1 MLLPINK
8 KVLVYIFFFILFA
21 TLNNNNFLD
30 FRLNGINQVKIY
42 GLDEY
47 ENLKLKE
54 KLNSISNRNI
64 FFLNKKEIERYLDTV
79 NIIDNYSVLKRY
91 PSSLEIRVS
100 KTIFLANVYKKKKI
114 YFLGSNGK
122 LIETKEQNKEL
133 PNIFGEFDKNS
144 FFILL
149 EDIDDSKFKLSQIKN
164 LFSFKS
170 GRWDIETNS
179 GILIKLPKNNSKHLL
194 DLSIE
199 LLEKK
204 KFDKVKILD
213 LRQNNQVIINAK

>member
-1 MLLPINK
+1 MLLQINK

-21 TLNNNNFLD
+21 TLNNNNFLN

-54 KLNSISNRNI
+54 KLNFISNRNI

-79 NIIDNYSVLKRY
+79 NIIDDYSILKRY
-91 PSSLEIRVS
+91 PSSLEIRVN

-149 EDIDDSKFKLSQIKN
+149 KDIDDSKFKLSQIKN

-179 GILIKLPKNNSKHLL
+179 GILIKLPKNNSKDLL